1 MPRQPKSIREASMKR
16 PILVALATT
25 ALVLSFSISPSVTL
39 AADRHFSAQL
49 SGSEEVPAR
58 DTDAIGH
65 ANFTLVKDGTEL
77 RYRLVVS
84 NIQNVTAAQIHIGA
98 RGTNGPVVATLYGPV
113 APGGGKKSGLLA
125 SGTITSS
132 DLTGDLAG
140 HPLSDLAAAMLA
152 GNAYVNIHTDDGIS
166 GSGKRGDLPD
176 GEIRGQ
182 IH

>member
-1 MPRQPKSIREASMKR
+1 MKR
-16 PILVALATT
+16 PILVALASM
-25 ALVLSFSISPSVTL
+25 ALVLMFSMSPSVTL

-58 DTDAIGH
+58 DTNATGH
-65 ANFTLVKDGTEL
+65 ANFILTKDGTEL
-77 RYRLVVS
+77 RYRFVVS
-84 NIQNVTAAQIHIGA
+84 NMQNVTAAHIHLGA
-98 RGTNGPVVATLYGPV
+98 RGQNGAVVTTLFGPV

-125 SGTITSS
+125 AGTLTSS

-140 HPLSDLAAAMLA
+140 HPLSDLVAAILA
-152 GNAYVNIHTDDGIS
+152 GNAYVNVHTDDGIS
-166 GSGKRGDLPD
+166 GTGQRGDFPD